1 MHRSVEKQ
9 RDTVEAEYR
18 NLQVQAKELGL
29 DSPAAFSSAIQQ
41 RRERIRRVEGYLQAL
56 ESSLALDG
64 VRDMERQLAVAREKL
79 AAADA
84 EQARVLKGEASA
96 KEVEATL
103 RRVAAEVVDER
114 LADLSPLLSE
124 LYLRLRPHSEW
135 AEIQYLM
142 RGDVRRFLS
151 FQVGREIN
159 PRFVFSSGQRRALGL
174 AFLLG
179 VHLSRK
185 WCRLQTLFLDDPVQH
200 IDDYRAMHLVEVL
213 AAIRKTGHQIVCA
226 IEDPALADLLCRRLT
241 FDSMGEGVRADMHF
255 TIGEGISVTQQPVA
269 PLMSR
274 ALISA

>member
-1 MHRSVEKQ
+1 MNPSWLSTGSLIWSASSQSPGKSV
-9 RDTVEAEYR
+9 
-18 NLQVQAKELGL
+18 
-29 DSPAAFSSAIQQ
+29 
-41 RRERIRRVEGYLQAL
+41 
-56 ESSLALDG
+56 
-64 VRDMERQLAVAREKL
+64 
-79 AAADA
+79 AADA

-96 KEVEATL
+96 KELEATL
-103 RRVAAEVVDER
+103 RRVAAEVVDEQ

-255 TIGEGISVTQQPVA
+255 TIGAGISVTQRQVA
-269 PLMSR
+269 PLISS